1 MRVPE
6 VEYELPQH
14 YPASPDIRAAIA

>member
-1 MRVPE
+1 MRAPE